1 MHSLSWQAA
10 TAIRTILLSIS
21 LQEPKLGQA
30 EKDWSH
36 PVNNLKIGV
45 ETTTGNPGNFGWNGT
60 VAQSTNNGSDVDP
73 NTDLKFATIPV
84 TVGRG
89 KERSLLLR

>member
-21 LQEPKLGQA
+21 PQEPKLGQA

-36 PVNNLKIGV
+36 SVNNLKIGV
-45 ETTTGNPGNFGWNGT
+45 ETTREFRLEWA
-60 VAQSTNNGSDVDP
+60 VAQSTDNGFDVSP
-73 NTDLKFATIPV
+73 NTDLKFVTIPA
-84 TVGRG
+84 TVERG

>member
-1 MHSLSWQAA
+1 
-10 TAIRTILLSIS
+10 
-21 LQEPKLGQA
+21 LGQA

-36 PVNNLKIGV
+36 SVNNLKIGV
-45 ETTTGNPGNFGWNGT
+45 ETTREFRLEWT

-73 NTDLKFATIPV
+73 NTDLKFATIPA

-89 KERSLLLR
+89 KKRSLLLR